1 VNIANDVAAHDEILS
16 YSFGCCNALR
26 RLAKI
31 ELALYDHPMKI
42 REIYSSYLLVS
53 GVICLVLGIGNWT
66 VGVVETSKYQALLYK
81 TARTGLEESY
91 RNFQELDHQKNEE
104 VLRRINEDREKYN
117 GARVKLNFFYVV
129 LVGGRVLLLIGAVLT
144 LATLVRLIRR
154 DTQMKI
160 KRLLRLAEADND

>member
-1 VNIANDVAAHDEILS
+1 MLS
-16 YSFGCCNALR
+16 YSFACFNGHR

-31 ELALYDHPMKI
+31 EFALYDRVMKV

-66 VGVVETSKYQALLYK
+66 VGVIETSKYQALLYK
-81 TARTGLEESY
+81 TARTGLEENY
-91 RNFQELDHQKNEE
+91 RNFQQLDHQKNEE

-144 LATLVRLIRR
+144 LAMLVRLIRR

-160 KRLLRLAEADND
+160 KRLLRLAEADNA